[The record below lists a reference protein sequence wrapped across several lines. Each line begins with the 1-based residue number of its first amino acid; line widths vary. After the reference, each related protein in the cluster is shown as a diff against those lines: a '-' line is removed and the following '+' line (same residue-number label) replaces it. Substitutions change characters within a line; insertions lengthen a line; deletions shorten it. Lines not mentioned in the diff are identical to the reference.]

1 MMYDYFQSQDTQPR
15 RSRRVPVYVRIPFGR
30 IGSLQTNQSSEAW
43 QALGVPRKRPC
54 GIFGCFIFFWCEH
67 AATRL

>member
-1 MMYDYFQSQDTQPR
+1 MSYENL
-15 RSRRVPVYVRIPFGR
+15 RSSPSGKIPVYVGIPFGR
-30 IGSLQTNQSSEAW
+30 ISALQTNQSSEAW

-54 GIFGCFIFFWCEH
+54 GISGCFILFWCEH